1 MLTTIVIGNLGADA
15 EFHSEN
21 GNEFVSF
28 KVAHTDRY
36 KGSDGQDKEET
47 VWVSCVLNG
56 RADKLIQYLT
66 KGTKVCVVGDASVRT
81 YHSKKM
87 QRLVAGVNVFVRQ
100 IELIGARPDAVPPY
114 LFDTEGV
121 QHNITKFFYCT
132 DIRDQ
137 PLFDKDGIE
146 YKVTKDGWVFPPQ
159 PQKQEEEP
167 QSEEKSDIGATQKS
181 DIGDTK
187 KSKKGGTKKSNESQN
202 EDEKI
207 IDRV

>member
-1 MLTTIVIGNLGADA
+1 MLTTIVIGNLGANA
-15 EFHSEN
+15 EFHNEN

-36 KGSDGQDKEET
+36 KGSNGEDLDET
-47 VWVSCVLNG
+47 VWVSCVMNG
-56 RADKLIQYLT
+56 RADKLLQYLT

-87 QRLVAGVNVFVRQ
+87 QRLVAGMNLFVRQ
-100 IELIGARPDAVPPY
+100 VELIGARPDAVPPY

-137 PLFDKDGIE
+137 PLFDRDGAE
-146 YKVTKDGWVFPPQ
+146 YKVTKDGWVFSPLS
-159 PQKQEEEP
+159 KEQEEKPLQAESGESDSKND
-167 QSEEKSDIGATQKS
+167 SE
-181 DIGDTK
+181 
-187 KSKKGGTKKSNESQN
+187 
-202 EDEKI
+202 I